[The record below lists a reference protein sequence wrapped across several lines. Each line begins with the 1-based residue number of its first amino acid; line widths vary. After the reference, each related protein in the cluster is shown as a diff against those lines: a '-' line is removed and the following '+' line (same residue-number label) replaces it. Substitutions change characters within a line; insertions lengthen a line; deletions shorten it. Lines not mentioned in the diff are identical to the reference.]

1 MWQDILF
8 MVGNFILGAALIP
21 TILAKEKP
29 TRLTS
34 SLYGGILYLFC
45 VAFVSLDLYFAA
57 TSVGICAIMWTV
69 LLIQKWRKHDILQR

>member
-8 MVGNFILGAALIP
+8 MVGNFTLGAALIP

-34 SLYGGILYLFC
+34 SLTSVILVSYCATFASLNLYL
-45 VAFVSLDLYFAA
+45 AA
-57 TSVGICAIMWTV
+57 IAVGVNAVMWMV
-69 LLIQKWRKHDILQR
+69 LLIQKWRKHE

>member
-34 SLYGGILYLFC
+34 ALTGVILLLYCMTFATLGLYL
-45 VAFVSLDLYFAA
+45 AA
-57 TSVGICAIMWTV
+57 IAVGVNATMWIV
-69 LLIQKWRKHDILQR
+69 LLIQKWRKHA

>member
-29 TRLTS
+29 SRLTS
-34 SLYGGILYLFC
+34 ALYGGILYLFC
-45 VAFVSLDLYFAA
+45 VAFTSLGLYFAA
-57 TSVGICAIMWTV
+57 TAVGLCAIMWTI
-69 LLIQKWRKHDILQR
+69 LLIQKWRNHES

>member
-34 SLYGGILYLFC
+34 GLTGVILLSYGVAFATLSLYL
-45 VAFVSLDLYFAA
+45 AA
-57 TSVGICAIMWTV
+57 IAVIVNACMWLV
-69 LLIQKWRKHDILQR
+69 LLIQKWRKA